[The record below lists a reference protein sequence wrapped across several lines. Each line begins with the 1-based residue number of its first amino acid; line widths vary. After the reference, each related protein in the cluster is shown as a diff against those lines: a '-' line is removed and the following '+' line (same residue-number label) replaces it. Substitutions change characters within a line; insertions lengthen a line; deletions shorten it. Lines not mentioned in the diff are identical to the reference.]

1 MMTMM
6 NDAERHE
13 ASNMGQYQAEDCDQ
27 ETCESTRCACKQS
40 NAKQDQGAVQ
50 STAAR
55 DVLAERRRQIEA
67 EGWTPEHDDA
77 YAEGD
82 LAQAAGC
89 YSLYAHCS
97 ENLDGSPADWPWP
110 DEWWKPAGPRRNLVK
125 AGALILAEIERL
137 DRAARAAS
145 TAKHGEAVEVVG
157 YRFFHVDHGYIF
169 RRTHIYEG
177 NPSLEAHSLM
187 TVAQHQRI
195 LAAATRPADQ
205 VAEGVVVSRELL
217 ENCADYMMGSAS
229 ARVRIWHDQ
238 CRALLASAEGVKDE

>member
-1 MMTMM
+1 MKVTIDRELLEHMRNFTVMHDSGVAGVLRGQI
-6 NDAERHE
+6 DA
-13 ASNMGQYQAEDCDQ
+13 
-27 ETCESTRCACKQS
+27 
-40 NAKQDQGAVQ
+40 
-50 STAAR
+50 
-55 DVLAERRRQIEA
+55 
-67 EGWTPEHDDA
+67 
-77 YAEGD
+77 
-82 LAQAAGC
+82 
-89 YSLYAHCS
+89 
-97 ENLDGSPADWPWP
+97 
-110 DEWWKPAGPRRNLVK
+110 
-125 AGALILAEIERL
+125 ILANP
-137 DRAARAAS
+137 AQQ
-145 TAKHGEAVEVVG
+145 GEVVEVVG

-238 CRALLASAEGVKDE
+238 CRALLASAEGVKP